1 MWSAEKNISQAGKG
15 VFPRFL
21 VTSLKKILEPFIGFF
36 PSSGVNRKYVYTV
49 ACTVVF
55 VGPAGRHFVFN
66 AYSGRNATCPLF
78 SCSNKNA
85 VALTVLFC
93 TLARKGTVCVEV

>member
-1 MWSAEKNISQAGKG
+1 MCIRDSWKYTVTRPFRS
-15 VFPRFL
+15 L
-21 VTSLKKILEPFIGFF
+21 VGSEMCIRDR
-36 PSSGVNRKYVYTV
+36 VNRKYVYTV

-66 AYSGRNATCPLF
+66 AYSGRNAACPL
-78 SCSNKNA
+78 SNCSNKNA

>member
-1 MWSAEKNISQAGKG
+1 M
-15 VFPRFL
+15 
-21 VTSLKKILEPFIGFF
+21 SLKKILEPFIGFF
-36 PSSGVNRKYVYTV
+36 PSSGVNRKYVHTV

-66 AYSGRNATCPLF
+66 AYTGRNATCPLF
-78 SCSNKNA
+78 SCSNKNDGHA